1 MNGLWFI
8 ILFVLFC
15 SYGAGLIIYDKEK
28 NNDTWFVNETIA
40 VRYGSLCMVFIF
52 IKIKGEENVCR
63 RCNIFTRIGS
73 NFINYNS
80 YYKTLGELN
89 ESNND

>member
-15 SYGAGLIIYDKEK
+15 SYGAGLIIYDM
-28 NNDTWFVNETIA
+28 ND
-40 VRYGSLCMVFIF
+40 
-52 IKIKGEENVCR
+52 
-63 RCNIFTRIGS
+63 
-73 NFINYNS
+73 
-80 YYKTLGELN
+80 